1 MQASWRPVAMRRWP
15 SDRALRDSPRAPL
28 PTKGTKRTL
37 SNTFHRESEP
47 TSDSHCLGRS
57 PPRSQ
62 GQRQVHRMSVSPG
75 LTCLL
80 VPPENGRVST
90 GREGSLPVYTE
101 TSPTPQRQKGTD
113 SARLPHPGSVPT
125 CVGSWDRCRVG
136 WHLRAIQGSSGTR
149 VDPPAPR
156 DLPAL
161 KPDSEIN
168 NVLKRASSEH
178 L

>member
-1 MQASWRPVAMRRWP
+1 MCPLYV
-15 SDRALRDSPRAPL
+15 RALSQYTRKRVPRRRDGKEL
-28 PTKGTKRTL
+28 IQ
-37 SNTFHRESEP
+37 H
-47 TSDSHCLGRS
+47 DSHTLALC
-57 PPRSQ
+57 
-62 GQRQVHRMSVSPG
+62 
-75 LTCLL
+75 
-80 VPPENGRVST
+80 
-90 GREGSLPVYTE
+90 
-101 TSPTPQRQKGTD
+101 
-113 SARLPHPGSVPT
+113 
-125 CVGSWDRCRVG
+125 RCRVG